1 MMMAAMILMMSE
13 RDGRWSMPRRSC
25 RVRVFGG
32 VCGLRSAARLGC
44 AGVRLQCGLE
54 RGASFIL
61 DLLPLPPGPA
71 ATPTRPDAEAQ
82 QHSR

>member
-44 AGVRLQCGLE
+44 AGVRLQCAGVRLQCGE
-54 RGASFIL
+54 GRMSWKRSL
-61 DLLPLPPGPA
+61 SA
-71 ATPTRPDAEAQ
+71 ADGRAHPR
-82 QHSR
+82 RLI